1 VLYCEHWFLFVV
13 DLKQKMFLFL
23 DSYFF
28 KDDDYSVLTR
38 RKLIPRFCHA
48 WDMFV
53 GSNVD
58 FQHFKIAYPR
68 VPKQSNTVDCGVL
81 SNLWRYGILELIY
94 ARTSQLKIYPISGFK
109 LSTIF

>member
-23 DSYFF
+23 DSYFS

-68 VPKQSNTVDCGVL
+68 VPK
-81 SNLWRYGILELIY
+81 
-94 ARTSQLKIYPISGFK
+94 
-109 LSTIF
+109 